1 MSTDEWRQVSRL
13 IDYVMAQPSG
23 KAIKESPG
31 VTAIRGEAL
40 KPKRKPKTKEQPPE
54 QLRLF

>member
-1 MSTDEWRQVSRL
+1 MSTDDWGQVSRL
-13 IDYVMAQPSG
+13 IDYVMQQPSG
-23 KAIKESPG
+23 KLIKESPAIYG
-31 VTAIRGEAL
+31 IRGEPE